1 MPNDAMNLD
10 YETRSEVDLKKY
22 GLDLYSSHPST
33 EVLMGAWSINQQR
46 VEQWDALDGE
56 PMPRI
61 LKEAL
66 RSPDVDKWAFNAQ
79 FERVITNR
87 VLKIAVPYEQWR
99 CSMCL
104 AYMMGF
110 TGNLAYVGKAMSVK
124 QEAAKL
130 ADGQRLIRLFT
141 MPQRVTKNQPYRW
154 RDNLTD
160 PEDYDRFKLYNR
172 QDITA
177 EQAIQIPLLKYPVQE
192 REWRLYALD
201 QKIND
206 VGVFINEAHAQNAL
220 RMADDYKR
228 RVIIDM
234 GRVTGLSNAGSPAQI
249 LPWLKERG
257 YPFDDV
263 QADTVKKVLRE
274 ASETALTE
282 EAAEVLRMRQNS
294 SKSSIAKYKKM
305 LLIRGEDGVCRFNLQ
320 FHGASRTAR
329 WAGRGFQIH
338 NLTRTPKL
346 LEDPHMLGI
355 ANRMITNGD
364 AEGLELLVGEQ
375 MVALVGC
382 VRSAIIARPGRVL
395 RVADLSSIESVVIGW
410 FTDCFW
416 FMDNLKNGRDLYRS
430 FASHWLKI
438 PYEDTKPHRSKA
450 KPATLGAG
458 YRLGGGQLRD
468 GKKTGLWG
476 YAENMGV
483 FLSQKESQESVD
495 AFRDLCPEVVDS
507 WKALEQGAMK
517 CVRTGQD
524 VTVNKITFEMKKP
537 FLCIR
542 LPSGRRLYYYKP
554 MITTETVE
562 YEKGRKSKRTQLSY
576 MGKQQNGSK
585 WIRIVTHGGKL
596 IENIVQAIAR
606 DILVYGLMRADKD
619 GFVIPMHVH
628 DEIVTEADKD
638 DDYHTVER
646 LIEHMTAPISWAPGL
661 PLGAAGW
668 EGTFYRKD

>member
-110 TGNLAYVGKAMSVK
+110 TGDLAGIGRAMSINSAAVK
-124 QEAAKL
+124 MT
-130 ADGQRLIRLFT
+130 DGMRLIRLFS
-141 MPQRVTKNQPYRW
+141 MPQRVTKNQPHRW

-172 QDITA
+172 QDVVA
-177 EQAIQIPLLKYPVQE
+177 EQAIQVPLLKYPVQE

-201 QKIND
+201 QRIND
-206 VGVFINEAHAQNAL
+206 VGIYINEAHAQNAL
-220 RMADDYKR
+220 RMADERKR
-228 RVIIDM
+228 QIIVDM
-234 GRVTGLSNAGSPAQI
+234 GRITGLGNAGSPVQL

-257 YPFDDV
+257 YPFDDI
-263 QADTVKKVLRE
+263 QKDTVTKVLRE

-282 EAAEVLRMRQNS
+282 EAATILEMRQGS
-294 SKSSIAKYKKM
+294 SKNSIAKYKTM
-305 LLIRGEDGVCRFNLQ
+305 LTKKGLDGAFRFLLQ
-320 FHGASRTAR
+320 FHGASRTGR
-329 WAGRGFQIH
+329 WAGRSLQAQ
-338 NLTRTPKL
+338 NLPRTPKII
-346 LEDPHMLGI
+346 EDEFWLAM
-355 ANRMITNGD
+355 ANQMITDGD
-364 AEGLELLVGEQ
+364 SEGLELLVGEP
-375 MVALVGC
+375 MDALVGC
-382 VRSAIIARPGRVL
+382 IRSALVARPGKVL

-410 FTDCFW
+410 FTDCHW

-483 FLSQKESQESVD
+483 FLSQKESQESVA

-524 VTVNKITFEMKKP
+524 VKVNKIVFELKRP

-554 MITTETVE
+554 MITTEDVV
-562 YEKGRKSKRTQLSY
+562 YEGGRKSKRTQLSY
-576 MGKQQNGSK
+576 MGKEQNGSK

-606 DILVYGLMRADKD
+606 DILMYGLMRADKD

-628 DEIVTEADKD
+628 DEIVTEADKG